1 MQLSKN
7 LNPYWVFFSL
17 FFKFASNFKHFQ
29 KKKITLITSVL
40 RKLQTVKEMVR
51 EIFK

>member
-29 KKKITLITSVL
+29 KKKDNSHNLCTSEITDCE
-40 RKLQTVKEMVR
+40 RHG
-51 EIFK
+51 